1 MLRPYNSACCRS
13 EEMFWKKKPELSRVQ
28 SLDARALR
36 NSGVRVVRDAD
47 GVATLYVPFRAS
59 GVVDTLCRW
68 LRVPPSEAKFELD
81 EVGTFVW
88 DLCDGANPI
97 REMVEQLS
105 ARYKLSRKE
114 AEASLTIFLRNL
126 VRRGLV
132 LIVVPKEAGRSESN
146 TTEGTADE
154 RG

>member
-1 MLRPYNSACCRS
+1 
-13 EEMFWKKKPELSRVQ
+13 MFWKKKPALTRPQ
-28 SLDARALR
+28 SFNARALR
-36 NSGVRVVRDAD
+36 SGAVRVERDAD

-59 GVVDTLCRW
+59 RLVEWLCRR
-68 LRVPPSEAKFELD
+68 LKVPPSNARFELD

-88 DLCDGANPI
+88 DLCDGSIPV
-97 REMVEQLS
+97 REMVERLA

-132 LIVVPKEAGRSESN
+132 LIVVPREQGEAG
-146 TTEGTADE
+146 
-154 RG
+154 

>member
-1 MLRPYNSACCRS
+1 
-13 EEMFWKKKPELSRVQ
+13 MFWKKKPELTRVQ
-28 SLDARALR
+28 SLGARALR
-36 NSGVRVVRDAD
+36 SSAVRVERDGD

-59 GVVDTLCRW
+59 ALVERLCRW
-68 LRVPPSEAKFELD
+68 FKVPPSNAKFELD

-88 DLCDGANPI
+88 DQCDGSISI
-97 REMVEQLS
+97 REMVERVA

-132 LIVVPKEAGRSESN
+132 LIVVPKEQGEAG
-146 TTEGTADE
+146 
-154 RG
+154 